1 MDREKLRSTGLVG
14 LDLVLEG
21 GVPKGTV
28 IIVAGAP
35 ANGLDLFARQF
46 WKGNPEEE
54 PEEGTYL
61 MIDGQ
66 VEEGMTD
73 AREIPPDQYSAHLQG
88 QRIVIDSLSSIIL
101 RYGTDAAV
109 DLVLGDLREKAADGA
124 NIVLTLYPGIHQKA
138 DEVRLIRLVDGY
150 FELRQEIEGSEVER
164 MLGVFKLTGAEI
176 PRQLIPYN
184 ITAEGLELSTTKRV
198 V

>member
-1 MDREKLRSTGLVG
+1 LDREKQRSTGLVG

-21 GVPKGTV
+21 GIPKGTV
-28 IIVAGAP
+28 IIVAGTP
-35 ANGLDLFARQF
+35 TNGLDLFARQF
-46 WKGNPEEE
+46 WKGNPDD

-61 MIDGQ
+61 MLDGE

-73 AREIPPDQYSAHLQG
+73 AREIPLEEYPAHLHG
-88 QRIVIDSLSSIIL
+88 QRIVIDSLSSLIL
-101 RYGTDAAV
+101 RHGIDAAV
-109 DLVLGDLREKAADGA
+109 DVVAHHLQEKAADGA
-124 NIVLTLYPGIHQKA
+124 NIVLTLYPGIHRKE
-138 DEVRLIRLVDGY
+138 DEFKLIRAADGY
-150 FELRQEIEGSEVER
+150 IELRQGVEGSEVER
-164 MLGVFKLTGAEI
+164 MLGVFKMVRTEL